1 MGKTSDSAKQ
11 SFGRELGKNAGKYI
25 SNKIFGDEWS
35 TPYRIAVK
43 KQKAETSLHE
53 HEQEREIL
61 ASIPDIVFPTDK
73 IEITN
78 ILSKLISIASTSV
91 SLNKQSS
98 DVTAQTIIK
107 ICIDKIEEGIYRLN
121 SIEAT
126 YDAEFYQKKLDN
138 LQVEIKKNKRNQWIP
153 IVVGIIFLIVLYI
166 LSTISAKKKKESIEQ
181 NEKYNSTET
190 QPEQTKETI
199 EKEKENNHRNAKKYY
214 GFLLNDKKEEKTQK
228 TKFIE
233 TKVDSVTTTSEN

>member
-1 MGKTSDSAKQ
+1 MGKTSDSAKRA
-11 SFGRELGKNAGKYI
+11 FGRELGKNAGKYV

-43 KQKAETSLHE
+43 QQKAETSLHE

-61 ASIPDIVFPTDK
+61 ASIPDIIFSTDK

-78 ILSKLISIASTSV
+78 VLSKLMSIASTSI
-91 SLNKQSS
+91 SLDKQSS
-98 DVTAQTIIK
+98 DETAQTITK
-107 ICIDKIEEGIYRLN
+107 ISIDKIEEGIHRLN

-138 LQVEIKKNKRNQWIP
+138 LQVDVKKNKRNKWIP
-153 IVVGIIFLIVLYI
+153 LVVGIILLIVLYI
-166 LSTISAKKKKESIEQ
+166 FITISEKKKKENMEQ
-181 NEKYNSTET
+181 NEKYNSTEQRT
-190 QPEQTKETI
+190 EQTKENI

-214 GFLLNDKKEEKTQK
+214 GFLLNDKKEDKTHK
-228 TKFIE
+228 TKHTE
-233 TKVDSVTTTSEN
+233 AKVDTVTRVSEN